1 MRALAVVALI
11 AGFPLM
17 AGGPLAEP
25 AGDPLVERAGDP
37 LVGRMNR
44 FAATYR
50 QFVDRHNHG
59 VFDVALAKKLS
70 REWREVEASGEWP
83 RPAATADREQK

>member
-11 AGFPLM
+11 AGFPLITSPSAKS
-17 AGGPLAEP
+17 AG
-25 AGDPLVERAGDP
+25 GDPLVD
-37 LVGRMNR
+37 RMNR

-50 QFVDRHNHG
+50 RFVDQHDHG

-83 RPAATADREQK
+83 RGDSR